1 MSSGNVP
8 FLKMNGLGND
18 FAVFDARVR
27 TIAISADMARRV
39 ADREHGAGADQ
50 VIFLEPSSRA
60 DVFMRILNADG
71 SEVAACG
78 NATRCIA
85 MLLAKE
91 TGRPDVTIET
101 AAGLLTAHVGEH
113 GLISADMGQPRFG
126 WAEIP
131 LARQMDTAA
140 LDFRVEVPGCP
151 ALERPSAVNVGNPHC
166 IFWVESHAP
175 YDLARIGP
183 RVETDALFPERVNVM
198 LARVVSP
205 ELIELAVWERGAGL
219 TRACGTGAVATA
231 VAAARIGLASRNVTV
246 QLPGGRLQVEW
257 RACDNHIIMTG
268 PAELEYAGE
277 YSPADGT
284 VTGAQKR

>member
-18 FAVFDARVR
+18 FAVFDARVHP
-27 TIAISADMARRV
+27 IAFSADMARRV
-39 ADREHGAGADQ
+39 ASREHGVGCDQ
-50 VIFLEPSSRA
+50 VVFLEPSSRA

-78 NATRCIA
+78 NATRCAA
-85 MLLAKE
+85 MLLARE
-91 TGRPDVTIET
+91 TGRQTVSIET
-101 AAGLLTAHVGEH
+101 PAGLVTAHAGDD
-113 GLISADMGQPRFG
+113 GQISADMGRPRFG

-140 LDFRVEVPGCP
+140 LDFRVEVPGSP
-151 ALERPSAVNVGNPHC
+151 ALDRPSAVSVGNPHC
-166 IFWVESHAP
+166 IFWVASHAP
-175 YDLARIGP
+175 YDLAAIGP
-183 RVETDALFPERVNVM
+183 RVETDALFPERVNVS

-205 ELIELAVWERGAGL
+205 DLIELAVWERGTGL
-219 TRACGTGAVATA
+219 TRACGTAACATA

-257 RACDNHIIMTG
+257 RAGDDHIIMTG
-268 PAELEYAGE
+268 PAELDYAGE
-277 YSPADGT
+277 FSLTDGA
-284 VTGAQKR
+284 VTRAQGQ